1 VHAFCTDRDQSA
13 ATLIDVLFLHQ
24 PGPERDGAAVGLS
37 FFVILGMI
45 KRYLRNPGTN
55 AADCRWKRSAP
66 RVATLKRKGRTMAK
80 RVKSHDGHRETD
92 DILGAGGQIS
102 QAGRGGGRLARD
114 IGTKDELKRAAERP
128 AGVTR
133 VKKADEKEGE
143 A

>member
-1 VHAFCTDRDQSA
+1 
-13 ATLIDVLFLHQ
+13 
-24 PGPERDGAAVGLS
+24 
-37 FFVILGMI
+37 
-45 KRYLRNPGTN
+45 
-55 AADCRWKRSAP
+55 
-66 RVATLKRKGRTMAK
+66 MAK